1 MRFFDANPFV
11 RQALVGNL
19 DKSNIY
25 DVNTKIRTVDS
36 RLFYIISGGGN
47 MTIEGVSYPIMPG
60 TAVLFSA
67 GTEYV
72 WETESTKYY
81 AVNFDYTDGHSHI
94 KKTFHPIHSDVFD
107 EGQITERPCFE
118 DENFFNKPAI
128 LQGVHSLEP
137 IIAQITT
144 EYCIGGDRC
153 DELLSSLM
161 KAAIITVMRTA
172 ESQIRTK
179 ESVSDVPVRRI
190 ISYINMNYGM
200 PISNED
206 IAARFNFHST
216 YLNRVFRADTGE
228 SIHAFL
234 IKRRINAAMEMLRSE
249 SLPIGE
255 VAKKC
260 GFNSLYH
267 FTKAFK
273 KRVGMTPSEYRR
285 LDK

>member
-1 MRFFDANPFV
+1 
-11 RQALVGNL
+11 
-19 DKSNIY
+19 
-25 DVNTKIRTVDS
+25 
-36 RLFYIISGGGN
+36 
-47 MTIEGVSYPIMPG
+47 
-60 TAVLFSA
+60 
-67 GTEYV
+67 
-72 WETESTKYY
+72 
-81 AVNFDYTDGHSHI
+81 
-94 KKTFHPIHSDVFD
+94 
-107 EGQITERPCFE
+107 
-118 DENFFNKPAI
+118 
-128 LQGVHSLEP
+128 
-137 IIAQITT
+137 
-144 EYCIGGDRC
+144 
-153 DELLSSLM
+153 
-161 KAAIITVMRTA
+161 
-172 ESQIRTK
+172 
-179 ESVSDVPVRRI
+179 
-190 ISYINMNYGM
+190 MNYGI

-249 SLPIGE
+249 ILPIGE